1 MITRRCVLTAGSVA
15 LACDCSS
22 AFGAPKLRHRHASQ
36 GHIDCHFHVMPPEYR
51 KLVGDARADRRMDTW
66 TVEGSLQAMDAVG
79 AQMAIASITTPGLW
93 FDDAVESRAMCRA
106 SNDFMKRLEIEQA
119 GRFRTFGAIALPD
132 VEGALMEIDYCYN
145 RLGVVGIGVFTSYK
159 VGGEMRWLGHKSF
172 EPVMEALNARSAIVR
187 THPDSPCCAGFLL
200 PHGIVDANLEYGV
213 DTARAILNMLF
224 SGWLIKYPNIKWIWG
239 HGGGV
244 IPYYVDR
251 MVRLPQTIQRLA
263 QYAPNGFLAEF
274 NKMYYDTAQI
284 AHPTPLDA
292 LSDITPIENIL
303 FGSDYPYRT
312 LTDHVAALELIFNPS
327 ELQKINR
334 GNILR
339 LMDQK

>member
-1 MITRRCVLTAGSVA
+1 MMITRRAALIGSASAA
-15 LACDCSS
+15 LACGH
-22 AFGAPKLRHRHASQ
+22 AHGAPKAMRRRNNSQ
-36 GHIDCHFHVMPPEYR
+36 QIDCHFHVMPPEYR

-66 TVEGSLQAMDAVG
+66 TVQGSLEAMDAVG

-93 FDDAVESRAMCRA
+93 FDDVGESRAMCRV
-106 SNDFMKRLEIEQA
+106 SNDFMKRLEIDYP

-132 VEGALMEIDYCYN
+132 VEGSLQEIDYCYN

-159 VGGEMRWLGHKSF
+159 VGNEIRWLGHKSF
-172 EPVMEALNARSAIVR
+172 EPVMEELNAREAIVR
-187 THPDSPCCAGFLL
+187 THPDAPCCAGFLL

-213 DTARAILNMLF
+213 DTARAMLNVIF
-224 SGWLIKYPNIKWIWG
+224 SGWLTKYPKIKWIWG

-244 IPYYVDR
+244 IPYYIDR
-251 MVRLPQTIQRLA
+251 MNRLPQTIKPLA
-263 QYAPNGFLAEF
+263 QYAPNGFLVEF

-284 AHPTPLDA
+284 AHATPLDA
-292 LSDITPIENIL
+292 LSDITPIDNIL

-312 LTDHVAALELIFNPS
+312 LTDHVTALELMFTPPQ
-327 ELQKINR
+327 LQRINR

-339 LMDQK
+339 LMDHK